1 MMCSIDEETMF
12 IELFLNAHNCD
23 VQDLFPSFYE
33 VGAHTFGDNEIES
46 KIVLARM
53 LMI

>member
-1 MMCSIDEETMF
+1 MLCSIDEETMF
-12 IELFLNAHNCD
+12 IELFLNYRNCD
-23 VQDLFPSFYE
+23 VQSLFPSFYSD
-33 VGAHTFGDNEIES
+33 GAYTFDDNEIES